1 MYKQFLVLLLAMV
14 LLSACSGAVNNE
26 SVNESGRN
34 QWTETE
40 TSGNHVITRE
50 YRDGENDYTVTEEVY
65 NHSGALQY
73 KTEKLYAQKTL
84 LEESRTD
91 YEDGN
96 IISTTTTKYDA
107 NGVIICIEDMFVGE
121 TYVTYRNVA
130 YENGEQRDTDVRYET
145 LDGEKMASGTER
157 KTTEEGALCDESVL
171 EVYSTSGNVHH
182 IERRL
187 LAEDG
192 TYRRYEFCSADGEL
206 LFSLTDKDDI
216 VTYLL
221 SGENGG
227 TVEQKSERYTFYDT
241 EGVDFAVAVIRNGKM
256 TILGVD
262 GDYNEKVRHLQ
273 SLLDQITEYME
284 AFPMGMIYSGKTWK

>member
-14 LLSACSGAVNNE
+14 LLSACSGAANNE
-26 SVNESGRN
+26 SMNESHRN

-40 TSGNHVITRE
+40 TSGNRVITRE

-65 NHSGALQY
+65 NQSGALQY
-73 KTEKLYAQKTL
+73 KTAKLYTQKTL
-84 LEESRTD
+84 LEETRTD

-96 IISTTTTKYDA
+96 VISTTTTKYDA

-130 YENGEQRDTDVRYET
+130 YENGEKRYTDVRYES
-145 LDGEKMASGTER
+145 LDGEKMASGTEQ
-157 KTTEEGALCDESVL
+157 KITEEGLLCDESVL
-171 EVYSTSGNVHH
+171 EVYSTSGGVHH
-182 IERRL
+182 IERRV

>member
-1 MYKQFLVLLLAMV
+1 MYKQFLVLLLAIV
-14 LLSACSGAVNNE
+14 LLSACSGAANNE
-26 SVNESGRN
+26 SMNESGRN

-96 IISTTTTKYDA
+96 VISTTTTKYDA

-182 IERRL
+182 IERRV

-227 TVEQKSERYTFYDT
+227 TVEYRRERYYFYDT
-241 EGVDFAVAVIRNGKM
+241 EGVDFAVAVITNGKM

-284 AFPMGMIYSGKTWK
+284 AFPMGMIYSGKIWE

>member
-1 MYKQFLVLLLAMV
+1 MYKRFFALLLVMV
-14 LLSACSGAVNNE
+14 LLSACSAEPNNE

-73 KTEKLYAQKTL
+73 KTAKLYTQKTL
-84 LEESRTD
+84 LEETRTD

-96 IISTTTTKYDA
+96 VISTTTTKYDA
-107 NGVIICIEDMFVGE
+107 NGVIICIEDMYVGE
-121 TYVTYRNVA
+121 TYATYRNVA

-171 EVYSTSGNVHH
+171 EVYNTSGNVHH
-182 IERRL
+182 IERRV

-192 TYRRYEFCSADGEL
+192 AYRRYEFCSADGEL
-206 LFSLTDKDDI
+206 LFSLTDKDEL
-216 VTYLL
+216 VTYLI

-227 TVEQKSERYTFYDT
+227 AVEQKSERYTFYDT

-284 AFPMGMIYSGKTWK
+284 AFPMGMIYSGKIWE

>member
-14 LLSACSGAVNNE
+14 LLSACSGAANNE
-26 SVNESGRN
+26 SMNESGRN

-73 KTEKLYAQKTL
+73 KTAKLYTQKTL
-84 LEESRTD
+84 LEETRTD

-96 IISTTTTKYDA
+96 VISTTTTKYDA
-107 NGVIICIEDMFVGE
+107 NGVIICIEDMYVGE

-130 YENGEQRDTDVRYET
+130 YKNGEKRDTDVRYES
-145 LDGEKMASGTER
+145 LDGEKMASGTEQ
-157 KTTEEGALCDESVL
+157 KITEEGLLCDESVL
-171 EVYSTSGNVHH
+171 EVYNTSGNVHH
-182 IERRL
+182 IERRV

-227 TVEQKSERYTFYDT
+227 TVEYRWERYYFYDT
-241 EGVDFAVAVIRNGKM
+241 EGKQFANASLVGSEMVVHQVHGF
-256 TILGVD
+256 
-262 GDYNEKVRHLQ
+262 YNDMVRYMQ

-284 AFPMGMIYSGKTWK
+284 AFPMGMIYSGKTWE